1 MKLTLERLVDIN
13 TGKPLEIE
21 IPDDEYESK
30 YLPIRQA
37 AWETGARF
45 RMGLLN
51 EHTSPNKP

>member
-1 MKLTLERLVDIN
+1 MVLERLVDIN

-37 AWETGARF
+37 AWLTGARF
-45 RMGLLN
+45 RMGLLTD
-51 EHTSPNKP
+51 EHPSPNKP